1 MISEFPLFCF
11 TTLAGLAAGAYV
23 ISAAFPAGK
32 DSKRPWL
39 FPLVCLALL
48 AVGLLFLPFHLGR
61 PERMLIALTQPGA
74 MIAQEAYWSIGLGI
88 VLLIDLIMCAKKGAA
103 PRALRIVGIVLAVG
117 LTVVMANAYFRSYA
131 VEAWAS
137 WETFPLYLLGN
148 AAMGAALLALFEA
161 KLTENATY
169 LTTTAA
175 LSALAVVAITLEA
188 LHFAGIG
195 TDMMPLIVG
204 AVLAAAAAVLQF
216 MVKLGKINGKTG
228 AWMAFACVFVGIACA
243 RWGFYAVYTL

>member
-1 MISEFPLFCF
+1 
-11 TTLAGLAAGAYV
+11 
-23 ISAAFPAGK
+23 
-32 DSKRPWL
+32 
-39 FPLVCLALL
+39 
-48 AVGLLFLPFHLGR
+48 
-61 PERMLIALTQPGA
+61 
-74 MIAQEAYWSIGLGI
+74 
-88 VLLIDLIMCAKKGAA
+88 
-103 PRALRIVGIVLAVG
+103 
-117 LTVVMANAYFRSYA
+117 
-131 VEAWAS
+131 
-137 WETFPLYLLGN
+137 
-148 AAMGAALLALFEA
+148 MGAALLALFEA